1 MEILLAL
8 LVFLT
13 VAFFVWGLFLILQD
27 HGGGKI
33 DKRLKALNQPLPPE
47 ARGEK
52 SPVKGE
58 KGLLFKGMQAQLAQK
73 GWIKQLEIEL
83 EKADI
88 PMKGSEMALIFL
100 GACVGGGL
108 IGWIILQSIPGLLIG
123 GLVGY
128 LAPQLYIKRKQ
139 KKRLHSFNQ
148 QINDCLVLISNSLKA
163 GYSFFQAIDLVSKE
177 MPEPISRE
185 FSRVMKE
192 MNLGAETEES
202 LTDMVKRVGSDDMDM
217 VVQAVII
224 QRQVGGNLAEVLDK
238 IAFTIRERIR
248 IKAEIKTI
256 TAQARMSGIVI
267 ALMPVGLAF
276 LLASLN
282 RDYFSLLWTT
292 TIGKA
297 MIALA
302 IVLEL
307 MGWMII
313 RKIVNIRI

>member
-13 VAFFVWGLFLILQD
+13 VAFFVWGLFLVFQD
-27 HGGGKI
+27 GGSNKI
-33 DKRLKALNQPLPPE
+33 DKRLKELEQPLPPV

-52 SPVKGE
+52 APIKEE
-58 KGLLFKGMQAQLAQK
+58 KGFLFKGMQAQLAKK
-73 GWIKQLEIEL
+73 GWIKQLEAEL

-88 PMKGSEMALIFL
+88 PIKGSEMALIFL

-108 IGWIILQSIPGLLIG
+108 LGWIVMQSILGFMIG
-123 GLVGY
+123 GLIGY

-139 KKRLHSFNQ
+139 KKRLQNFNQ

-185 FSRVMKE
+185 FGRVMKE
-192 MNLGAETEES
+192 MNLGAETEEA

-256 TAQARMSGIVI
+256 TAQARMSGMVI

-292 TIGKA
+292 TVGKV
-297 MIALA
+297 MVGMA

-307 MGWMII
+307 IGWTII